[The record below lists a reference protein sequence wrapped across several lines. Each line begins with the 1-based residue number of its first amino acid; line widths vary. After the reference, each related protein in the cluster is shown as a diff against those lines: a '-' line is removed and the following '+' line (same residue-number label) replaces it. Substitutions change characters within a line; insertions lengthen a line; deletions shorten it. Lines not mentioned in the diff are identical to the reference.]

1 MLLSLSL
8 SLYYS
13 FYFFSLYSLTLLF
26 DFKVPQVVDLA
37 KYLADL
43 LVIYRANDTDLL
55 AEVNN
60 YYLFLQVLF
69 LYYYFIFLCYLLC
82 YMTEV
87 IKS

>member
-55 AEVNN
+55 AEVIFTFSKKNN
-60 YYLFLQVLF
+60 KKY
-69 LYYYFIFLCYLLC
+69 
-82 YMTEV
+82 
-87 IKS
+87 